1 VRELLA
7 WLRVPRPS
15 RHPEPWAEMR
25 AGPAVC
31 VEHLRAIPCR
41 VGDETCII
49 SNQPEDVL
57 MVYAYLKG
65 N

>member
-1 VRELLA
+1 
-7 WLRVPRPS
+7 
-15 RHPEPWAEMR
+15 MR